1 MTCTAKSEMSLDE
14 HLVNAE
20 DCVKFDEL
28 YFKPLGKK
36 TGKTQHFLVSMIEHL
51 HFPGC
56 PSYIQL
62 L

>member
-36 TGKTQHFLVSMIEHL
+36 NWEDTTLSGQHD
-51 HFPGC
+51 
-56 PSYIQL
+56 
-62 L
+62 

>member
-14 HLVNAE
+14 HLLNAE

-36 TGKTQHFLVSMIEHL
+36 NLGRPKTLSGEHD
-51 HFPGC
+51 
-56 PSYIQL
+56 
-62 L
+62 